1 MQFKNPEI
9 LYALLLLIIPIII
22 HLFQLRRFKKVAFTN
37 VQFLK
42 RVTLKTR
49 KSSQLKKW
57 LTLLTRLLLF
67 GCIILAFA
75 QPYLSNTDSFSTE
88 NETVIYLDNSFSM
101 QAKGENGN
109 LLNRAVQ
116 DILEQLNMD
125 EEISLF
131 TNNSSFKNTTLKAI
145 SNDLIKMDYSPDQL
159 SYEAAILKGKELFS
173 DNENSIKNLILISD
187 FQQKAE
193 ASIAL
198 KDSFT
203 KLKLVKLI
211 PSSITNIAIDSVYIS
226 KETTENLELSVKVN
240 NSKDDTQSVAVSLF
254 NDEKLIAKSAI
265 NLDSSGQTENQV
277 VFTIPRDIKFDGR
290 LSIEDASLQYD
301 NTLYFNLGNAEK
313 IKVLSINQADDGFL
327 RKLYSED
334 EFEYTS
340 INFDQLDYNRL
351 LNQNLVVLNELENIP
366 NSLVNALDKFTQ
378 EGGTVLIIPSENANV
393 VSYNQMFGTYSL
405 SPFGTLI
412 SSEKKV
418 TNINFSHPLFNNVFD
433 KRINNFQYPK
443 VNSFYPTTESST
455 KTVLSFENGQAYLSE
470 NNEVFRFSAALND
483 DNSNFKNSPLIVP
496 ALYNIGKQSL
506 KMGNLYYTIAT
517 KNVIDVPVSI
527 SQDDILSLQNENGSV
542 IPLQRTYANKVEI
555 ITNEYPQKAG
565 IITIKN
571 KDQSVKNISF
581 NYDRTESQL
590 KYLNLENLN
599 NRDNIAVSD
608 SVVSVINEIKSE
620 SKVNEL
626 WKWFVIF
633 ALAFLLIELLIL
645 KFLK

>member
-1 MQFKNPEI
+1 
-9 LYALLLLIIPIII
+9 
-22 HLFQLRRFKKVAFTN
+22 
-37 VQFLK
+37 
-42 RVTLKTR
+42 
-49 KSSQLKKW
+49 
-57 LTLLTRLLLF
+57 
-67 GCIILAFA
+67 
-75 QPYLSNTDSFSTE
+75 
-88 NETVIYLDNSFSM
+88 
-101 QAKGENGN
+101 
-109 LLNRAVQ
+109 
-116 DILEQLNMD
+116 MD

-226 KETTENLELSVKVN
+226 KETAENLELSVKVN

-378 EGGTVLIIPSENANV
+378 DGGTVLIIPSENANV

>member
-226 KETTENLELSVKVN
+226 KETAENLELSVKVN

-265 NLDSSGQTENQV
+265 NLDSSEQTENQV